1 MSLKDGSFSAMMR
14 GFMFEQL
21 QAWDSKITLRGAML
35 NAIGFGFVAGM
46 GFGIFIVRFVLLRT
60 PLLYQ
65 LADVAYFVVALALAI
80 RFYFLA
86 MSRARDA
93 KAPHC

>member
-1 MSLKDGSFSAMMR
+1 
-14 GFMFEQL
+14 MFEQL
-21 QAWDSKITLRGAML
+21 SAWDSKITLRGAML

-46 GFGIFIVRFVLLRT
+46 GFGVFVLRFVLLRT
-60 PLLYQ
+60 PLLYE
-65 LADVAYFVVALALAI
+65 LANLAYFVFALALAI

-86 MSRARDA
+86 MSRAREA

>member
-1 MSLKDGSFSAMMR
+1 
-14 GFMFEQL
+14 MFEQL

-46 GFGIFIVRFVLLRT
+46 GFGVLVLGFVLLRM

-65 LADVAYFVVALALAI
+65 LGEVAYFVVALALAI

-86 MSRARDA
+86 MSRAREA
-93 KAPHC
+93 KEPHC

>member
-1 MSLKDGSFSAMMR
+1 
-14 GFMFEQL
+14 MFEQL

-46 GFGIFIVRFVLLRT
+46 LFGVLFLRFALLRM
-60 PLLYQ
+60 PLLNQ
-65 LADVAYFVVALALAI
+65 LGDAAYFAVALALAI

-86 MSRARDA
+86 MSRAREA
-93 KAPHC
+93 KEPRC